1 MVYLAYYFI
10 FCLTTALTSWYFL
23 FWSALKAA
31 RLEQVENSL
40 TLSPVLSSV
49 AYIAV
54 ATITAPL
61 LFVILVIP
69 SFSDSYVQGML
80 KVLRDENN

>member
-23 FWSALKAA
+23 FWGALKAA
-31 RLEQVENSL
+31 RFEGIENSL
-40 TLSPVLSSV
+40 TLSPVLSSI
-49 AYIAV
+49 AYTVV

-61 LFVILVIP
+61 LFVILLVP
-69 SFSDSYVQGML
+69 SFSDSYIQGML